1 MSGPTMPNPE
11 ASNLPTPGPMK
22 SGPSKSDPSKSVL
35 AKSVL
40 ALRRWALRLCSRQGM
55 RQARPAL
62 ALLGLGVLVAW
73 WGFGGAGSA
82 DTSSAIS
89 YDWQWRRALR
99 QVLVWRE
106 GHLTLGPLLEGL
118 GVTLR
123 IVGASL
129 GLAML
134 LGLGAAILR
143 DVPSRVGQAV
153 AGAYVGLVRNT
164 PLLIQLF
171 AIYFVLAPLMDIS
184 AFWSA
189 VWALSAFEGAYMA
202 EVFRAGIGDVPRGQW
217 DAARSLGMSTPRA
230 FVLVIGPQAL
240 RRILPPLTSQ
250 TVSLIKDS
258 ALVSAI
264 ALPDLT
270 MRTQAAIADTFL
282 SLELWALAAGI
293 YLLLTLAVSV
303 PARWVEGHY
312 AWRWI

>member
-1 MSGPTMPNPE
+1 MARTLS
-11 ASNLPTPGPMK
+11 L
-22 SGPSKSDPSKSVL
+22 
-35 AKSVL
+35 L
-40 ALRRWALRLCSRQGM
+40 ALRSLCAPQGW
-55 RQARPAL
+55 RRISPAF
-62 ALLGLGVLVAW
+62 AALGLVLLLAW
-73 WGFGGAGSA
+73 WGWGSESGTA
-82 DTSSAIS
+82 SELSTDLG

-99 QVLVWRE
+99 QLVLWRE
-106 GHLTLGPLLEGL
+106 GEPMPGPLLEGL

-123 IVGASL
+123 IVAASL
-129 GLAML
+129 GLTLL
-134 LGLGAAILR
+134 LGLTAAILR
-143 DVPSRVGQAV
+143 DLPSRVARTV
-153 AGAYVGLVRNT
+153 AAGYVGLVRNT

-171 AIYFVLAPLMDIS
+171 AVYFVLAPLLHLS

-202 EVFRAGIGDVPRGQW
+202 EVFRAGINGVSRGQW
-217 DAARSLGMSTPRA
+217 DAAHSLGMSTPRA
-230 FVLVIGPQAL
+230 FVSVIAPQAL

-293 YLLLTLAVSV
+293 YLLLTLVVSL
-303 PARWVEGHY
+303 PARWLEGRY
-312 AWRWI
+312 AWKWI